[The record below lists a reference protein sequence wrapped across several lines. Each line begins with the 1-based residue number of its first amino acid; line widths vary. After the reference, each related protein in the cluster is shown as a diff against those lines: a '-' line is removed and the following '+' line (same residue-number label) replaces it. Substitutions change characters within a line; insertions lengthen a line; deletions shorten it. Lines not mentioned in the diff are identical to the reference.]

1 LKVTRS
7 ASPGSVRVQVTYLKE
22 KLKELGL
29 RIEILTVHGYGYKMV
44 CNEEFFVISDKLVV
58 ISRHVLL
65 TTGTFEE
72 DVGRASNSE

>member
-1 LKVTRS
+1 MLFALISQWDIGNIATKIS
-7 ASPGSVRVQVTYLKE
+7 S
-22 KLKELGL
+22 
-29 RIEILTVHGYGYKMV
+29 ILEGVHNAVM
-44 CNEEFFVISDKLVV
+44 SDKLVV